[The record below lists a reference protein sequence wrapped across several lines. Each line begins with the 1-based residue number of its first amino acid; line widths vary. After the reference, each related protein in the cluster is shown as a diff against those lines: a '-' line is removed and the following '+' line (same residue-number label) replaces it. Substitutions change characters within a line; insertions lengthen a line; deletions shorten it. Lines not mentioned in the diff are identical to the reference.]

1 MYLLVSCC
9 WLSMGLF
16 RGIWTFLIKKEKRK
30 TSCVLY
36 DGNYRLAGYC
46 ANSLTDTRRTM
57 LLFNE
62 YVFICVC
69 AYMCVCPELTLFYN
83 MA

>member
-1 MYLLVSCC
+1 M
-9 WLSMGLF
+9 
-16 RGIWTFLIKKEKRK
+16 
-30 TSCVLY
+30 LY

-46 ANSLTDTRRTM
+46 ANSLMDARRTM
-57 LLFNE
+57 LLFNK

-69 AYMCVCPELTLFYN
+69 ACMCVCPELTLFYN